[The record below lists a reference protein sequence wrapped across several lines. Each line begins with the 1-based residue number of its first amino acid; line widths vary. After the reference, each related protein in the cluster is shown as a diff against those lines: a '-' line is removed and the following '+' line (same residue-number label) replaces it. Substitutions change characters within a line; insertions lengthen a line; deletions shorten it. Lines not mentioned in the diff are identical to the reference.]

1 MRRLAGVVVLAAL
14 VMSCALASQASASNF
29 ANCPG
34 SGPPVQC
41 IWVEITSGNFNVGDT
56 SVTIVNPFTLEGG
69 FDPNTLT
76 FYEAEPGSTLTK
88 AQQHLLGLYVATIE
102 LANESGHPPAPLT
115 ANPAVELSF
124 ENLLLEENTAV
135 ALPVNIKIDGPLVGS
150 SCIVGPIALQLTTG
164 TTSPPSPNTPIAGSA
179 GELELLEEGN
189 LVIIHHNKL
198 VDNAFAEPEATGCGS
213 PWIDLFIDALFELP
227 SAAGNN
233 TITFNDTFEVH
244 D

>member
-1 MRRLAGVVVLAAL
+1 MLVFAAL
-14 VMSCALASQASASNF
+14 VVPCTLASQASASNF

-34 SGPPVQC
+34 VSPPMQC
-41 IWVEITSGNFNVGDT
+41 IWVEITSGSFNVGNT
-56 SVTIVNPFTLEGG
+56 AVTIVNPFTLEGG

-76 FYEAEPGSTLTK
+76 FYEAEPGNTLTK
-88 AQQHLLGLYVATIE
+88 AQQHLLGSYVATIE

-115 ANPAVELSF
+115 ANPAVEVSF
-124 ENLLLEENTAV
+124 ENLLFEEKTAV
-135 ALPVNIKIDGPLVGS
+135 ALPVNIKVDGPLVGS
-150 SCIVGPIALQLTTG
+150 SCIVGPISLQLTTG
-164 TTSPPSPNTPIAGSA
+164 TTSPPLPNTPIAGSA
-179 GELELLEEGN
+179 GELEFLEEGN

-198 VDNAFAEPEATGCGS
+198 VDNAFAEPEATGCSS

-233 TITFNDTFEVH
+233 TVTFNNRFEVR